1 MPVSYFAYGLYESYI
16 DKHRASHM
24 NVFGT
29 TVGELH
35 QNYLRPQENGSH
47 YNCHF
52 IQTGSF
58 AVRGKRL
65 FSFSA
70 SEYTIREIT
79 EKRHNYEME
88 KVRQVVVCTD
98 YKMSSVGSNFCD
110 PEFLPQ
116 YRFAEEEFK
125 WEMLYSFFD
134 RD

>member
-58 AVRGKRL
+58 AVRGNLALRNIRSGRLRKRDIIMRWRKL
-65 FSFSA
+65 GKLWSA
-70 SEYTIREIT
+70 PIT
-79 EKRHNYEME
+79 R
-88 KVRQVVVCTD
+88 
-98 YKMSSVGSNFCD
+98 
-110 PEFLPQ
+110 
-116 YRFAEEEFK
+116 
-125 WEMLYSFFD
+125 
-134 RD
+134 

>member
-1 MPVSYFAYGLYESYI
+1 
-16 DKHRASHM
+16 M

-125 WEMLYSFFD
+125 WEMLYFFFD

>member
-1 MPVSYFAYGLYESYI
+1 MYLAL
-16 DKHRASHM
+16 RWASCIRIIFVRRRM
-24 NVFGT
+24 EVIT
-29 TVGELH
+29 
-35 QNYLRPQENGSH
+35 
-47 YNCHF
+47 
-52 IQTGSF
+52 IAISF
-58 AVRGKRL
+58 RQRL

-79 EKRHNYEME
+79 EKRHNYELE

>member
-1 MPVSYFAYGLYESYI
+1 MWHYGG
-16 DKHRASHM
+16 RVASELSSS
-24 NVFGT
+24 T
-29 TVGELH
+29 GEWKSLQLPFH
-35 QNYLRPQENGSH
+35 SDRFLCSPR
-47 YNCHF
+47 
-52 IQTGSF
+52 
-58 AVRGKRL
+58 K
-65 FSFSA
+65 FSA